1 MNHLPYI
8 IQDLGI
14 ILVTAALV
22 SVVFQKLKQ
31 PLVLGYLIA
40 GFLVGPHFHLF
51 PSIQDTEN
59 ISIWAEIGVIFMLF
73 GLGLEFSFKKLVKV
87 GKSAGITAFF
97 EIMIMLAIGY
107 GTGQALGWSM
117 IDSLFLGGILSISST
132 TIIVRAFEE
141 MGLKGTQFVSLVFGV
156 LIVEDLIAILLLVLL
171 SSVAVTQSLSG
182 SELAYSSLRLGFF
195 LVLWFLLGIYVL
207 PVLLKKIKNYLSD
220 ETMLVVSIGLCL
232 MMVIVASRVGFSP
245 ALGAFVM
252 GSILAETRDGHRIEK
267 IILPVKDLF
276 SAVFFVSVG
285 MLLNFSFLTQ
295 YFKEIILITVIT
307 IIGKIL
313 SSSLG
318 ALISGRSLKTSV
330 QAGFS
335 LAQIGEFS
343 FIIATL
349 GTSLKVT
356 SEFLYPIAVSVSA
369 ITTLTTPYLIRAVD
383 PFYAKLEKRLPDG
396 FLQVL
401 ERYEQAMQSGS
412 SRNLFSLLWNEYG
425 LKIALNSVIVVAITL
440 ASSHWVMPMISDGSV
455 SAWPQRIGLCLLTFL
470 VASPFLWAI
479 VVGASKHTVNYQ
491 GEALDQ
497 LKKLQ
502 VGVLLTR
509 VLVGLFLIA
518 FIVSQFTAVLAL
530 SGLILI
536 GLACISVFLFS
547 RISRSV
553 YSKIEKRFLSNLS
566 ANEKAELEKRAR
578 LPELAPWNVV
588 LDEIVISPDSPY
600 IVKTLKDSKIKENY
614 GVTIAMIERGSQK
627 ILAPRFTDILLPFDR
642 IYVIGTDEQIHSL
655 RQKLE
660 VQKLQFNNETAESY
674 KLRSFVLSS
683 ESSFK
688 DKSIRECGLREAVD
702 GLIVGLER
710 NGERILSPDSS
721 LVLKPGDLIWLVGD
735 ADKLSA
741 ILRVSI

>member
-1 MNHLPYI
+1 MNHLPHI

-22 SVVFQKLKQ
+22 SVIFQKLKQ

-40 GFLVGPHFHLF
+40 GFLVGPHFKLF
-51 PSIQDTEN
+51 PTIQDPVN

-87 GKSAGITAFF
+87 GKSAAITASF
-97 EIMIMLAIGY
+97 EIFFMLAIGY

-141 MGLKGTQFVSLVFGV
+141 LGLKGTQFVSLVFGV

-182 SELAYSSLRLGFF
+182 TELAYSSLRLGFF
-195 LVLWFLLGIYVL
+195 LVLWFLMGIYLL
-207 PVLLKKIKNYLSD
+207 PVFLKKIKNYLSD
-220 ETMLVVSIGLCL
+220 ETILVVSIGLCL

-252 GSILAETRDGHRIEK
+252 GSILAETREGHRIEK

-285 MLLNFSFLTQ
+285 MLLNFTFLTQ
-295 YFKEIILITVIT
+295 YFKEILLISLITIL
-307 IIGKIL
+307 GKIL

-318 ALISGRSLKTSV
+318 ALISGRSLKNSV

-396 FLQVL
+396 FLQIL
-401 ERYEQAMQSGS
+401 ERYEQTMQSGS
-412 SRNLFSLLWNEYG
+412 SRSLFALLWHEYG
-425 LKIALNSVIVVAITL
+425 VKISLNTVVVVAVTL
-440 ASSHWVMPMISDGSV
+440 ASSHWLMPMISDGS
-455 SAWPQRIGLCLLTFL
+455 SSTWPQRIGLCLLTLL
-470 VASPFLWAI
+470 VAGPFLWAI
-479 VVGASKHTVNYQ
+479 VAGGTRHAVNYK
-491 GEALDQ
+491 GDALDQ

-502 VGVLLTR
+502 IGVILTR
-509 VLVGLFLIA
+509 IIIGISLIG
-518 FIVSQFTAVLAL
+518 FMVSQFTTVFAL
-530 SGLILI
+530 SGLVLM
-536 GLACISVFLFS
+536 GLASVSIFLFS
-547 RISRSV
+547 RVSSGV

-566 ANEKAELEKRAR
+566 ANEKAELELRSR
-578 LPELAPWNVV
+578 IPELAPWNVV
-588 LDEIVISPDSPY
+588 LDEIVVSPDSGY
-600 IVKTLKDSKIKENY
+600 ITKTLKDSKIKENY

-642 IYVIGTDEQIHSL
+642 IYVIGTDEQIHHL
-655 RQKLE
+655 RHKLE
-660 VQKLQFNNETAESY
+660 VQKQQYSLQNPDSY
-674 KLRSFVLSS
+674 KLKSFVLSN

-688 DKSIRECGLREAVD
+688 NKSIRECGLREAVD

-710 NGERILSPDSS
+710 SGERILSPDSS
-721 LVLKPGDLIWLVGD
+721 LVLKSGDLIWLVGD
-735 ADKLSA
+735 SDKMST
-741 ILRVSI
+741 ILRLSI

>member
-1 MNHLPYI
+1 MNHLPQI

-22 SVVFQKLKQ
+22 SVIFQKLKQ

-51 PSIQDTEN
+51 PTIRDTEN

-97 EIMIMLAIGY
+97 EILIMLAIGY

-182 SELAYSSLRLGFF
+182 TELAYSSLRLGFF

-207 PVLLKKIKNYLSD
+207 PVFLRKIKNYLSD
-220 ETMLVVSIGLCL
+220 ETILVVSIGLCL

-252 GSILAETRDGHRIEK
+252 GSILAETREGHRIEK
-267 IILPVKDLF
+267 VILPVKDLF

-295 YFKEIILITVIT
+295 YFKEILLITVIT
-307 IIGKIL
+307 IVGKIL

-356 SEFLYPIAVSVSA
+356 SDFLYPIAVSVSA

-412 SRNLFSLLWNEYG
+412 SRNLFTLLWNEYG
-425 LKIALNSVIVVAITL
+425 IKVALNVVIVVAITL
-440 ASSHWVMPMISDGSV
+440 ASSHWMMPMVSDGSV
-455 SAWPQRIGLCLLTFL
+455 STWPQRIGLCLLTFL

-479 VVGASKHTVNYQ
+479 LVGASKHVVSYQ

-502 VGVLLTR
+502 VGVVLTR
-509 VLVGLFLIA
+509 ILVGLFLIA
-518 FIVSQFTAVLAL
+518 FIVSQFTAVFAL
-530 SGLILI
+530 SGMILI

-547 RISRSV
+547 RISRGV

-578 LPELAPWNVV
+578 IPELAPWNVV

-600 IVKTLKDSKIKENY
+600 IVKTLKESKIKENY

-642 IYVIGTDEQIHSL
+642 IYVIGTDEQIHNL

-660 VQKLQFNNETAESY
+660 VQKLHYSNETAESY
-674 KLRSFVLSS
+674 KLKSFVLSP